1 MDFADVVIAGAGHG
15 GAQAAIALRQNG
27 FEGAIL
33 MIGREPEYP
42 YERPP
47 LSKEYLAGDKSFERL
62 LIRQEAFWADK
73 NIAMRLGCEI
83 ATVDPQPRVV
93 TLSDGATV
101 GYRSLIWA
109 AGGDPRRLSC
119 PGSDLEGVHAVRTR
133 ADVDRLL
140 VDLDTGKRRAVVV
153 GGGYIGLEAA
163 AVLKKLG
170 CEIILLEAFDRVLA
184 RVAGKPLSAFY
195 EATHRA
201 HGVDLRTG
209 VLVESVEGRQGRVS
223 GVRLGDGTLVEADMV
238 IVGIGIEPC
247 VAPLRAAGAEG
258 DDGVRVDGFC
268 RTSLS
273 DIYAIGDCAAY
284 ASPFAGGA
292 FVRLESVP
300 NACEMAEV
308 AARDI
313 CGAPVPHRAAPW
325 FWSNQY
331 GLKLQTVGLSGG
343 HDTVIV
349 RGSPSEGSFSI
360 IYLQNKRVIAIDS
373 VNRVKDYVQGRKL
386 VESGAIISLDRLADT
401 NMPLRDM
408 VPQ

>member
-1 MDFADVVIAGAGHG
+1 MGYADVVIAGAGHG
-15 GAQAAIALRQNG
+15 GAQAAIALRQHG
-27 FEGAIL
+27 FEGSIL

-47 LSKEYLAGDKSFERL
+47 LSKEYLAGDKDFARL
-62 LIRQEAFWADK
+62 LIRQDAFWADK
-73 NIAMRLGCEI
+73 SIAIRLGREV
-83 ATVDPQPRVV
+83 ATVDPSRRIV
-93 TLSDGATV
+93 TLSDGATIT
-101 GYRSLIWA
+101 YRSLIWA

-133 ADVDRLL
+133 ADVDRLRC
-140 VDLDTGKRRAVVV
+140 DLDTGKRRAVVV

-163 AVLKKLG
+163 AVLTKLG
-170 CEIILLEAFDRVLA
+170 CEVVLLEAFDRVLA
-184 RVAGKPLSAFY
+184 RVAGEPLSAFY

-209 VLVESVEGRQGRVS
+209 VLVESVEGRDGRVS

-258 DDGVRVDGFC
+258 DNGVRVDEYC

-273 DIYAIGDCAAY
+273 DVYAIGDCAAH

-292 FVRLESVP
+292 LVRLESVP

-313 CGAPVPHRAAPW
+313 CGAPVPHRATPW

-343 HDTVIV
+343 HDAAIV
-349 RGSPSEGSFSI
+349 RGSPGEGSFSI
-360 IYLQNKRVIAIDS
+360 VYLQDKRVIAIDC

-386 VESGAIISLDRLADT
+386 VESRAIIAPDRLADT
-401 NMPLRDM
+401 SMPLRDM
-408 VPQ
+408 VPA